1 MKIAV
6 LSDCYLPAI
15 NGVVTSITQQIGA
28 LQRLGHEVDLFCPQY
43 PHGGPT
49 EDHVYRLWARPFVFH
64 KREQFS
70 LPWPPSVLARL
81 WRHEYDIFHL
91 QTPFSVGM
99 VGLAA
104 AVTRGIPRVFH
115 HHTLWEEYVEYIP
128 IPKKVSSTASVALC
142 RGLANLCHG
151 VIAPS
156 EEVRE
161 RFAEQGVRTD
171 ISVIP
176 TGIDAK
182 LFRGGTPRPEA
193 DPETDIVLYIGRL
206 AFEKSPDVL
215 MRVYHRIHQA
225 RPQTRFWWVGD
236 GPARAALEKQAEELG
251 MAEACRFF
259 GFVAR
264 DALKDFVASARLFLF
279 TSLTET
285 QGLVLLEAQAGGLPV
300 VAFVASGVN
309 EAVLPDKTGY
319 LIEAGNEELMADSA
333 VQLLSD
339 PEQWEKFSN
348 QARIWSENF
357 SLERMGEAL
366 VSTYEMALMN
376 ARKPEKQGFN
386 TTRKGRITCLR
397 GEGLAIP
404 PSLTIG

>member
-1 MKIAV
+1 
-6 LSDCYLPAI
+6 
-15 NGVVTSITQQIGA
+15 
-28 LQRLGHEVDLFCPQY
+28 
-43 PHGGPT
+43 
-49 EDHVYRLWARPFVFH
+49 
-64 KREQFS
+64 
-70 LPWPPSVLARL
+70 
-81 WRHEYDIFHL
+81 
-91 QTPFSVGM
+91 
-99 VGLAA
+99 
-104 AVTRGIPRVFH
+104 
-115 HHTLWEEYVEYIP
+115 
-128 IPKKVSSTASVALC
+128 
-142 RGLANLCHG
+142 
-151 VIAPS
+151 
-156 EEVRE
+156 
-161 RFAEQGVRTD
+161 
-171 ISVIP
+171 
-176 TGIDAK
+176 
-182 LFRGGTPRPEA
+182 
-193 DPETDIVLYIGRL
+193 
-206 AFEKSPDVL
+206 
-215 MRVYHRIHQA
+215 
-225 RPQTRFWWVGD
+225 
-236 GPARAALEKQAEELG
+236 

>member
-28 LQRLGHEVDLFCPQY
+28 LQRLGHEVDLYCPQY
-43 PHGGPT
+43 PYGQT
-49 EDHVYRLWARPFVFH
+49 AEENVFRLWARPFIFH

-81 WRHEYDIFHL
+81 WRRPYDIFHL
-91 QTPFSVGM
+91 QTPFSVGLI
-99 VGLAA
+99 GLTA

-128 IPKKVSSTASVALC
+128 IPKKLSSAGSVALC
-142 RGLANLCHG
+142 RGLANMCHG
-151 VIAPS
+151 VVAPS
-156 EEVRE
+156 EEVRT

-176 TGIDAK
+176 TGIDAG
-182 LFRGGTPRPEA
+182 LFRDGTPRPEVE
-193 DPETDIVLYIGRL
+193 PNQDIVLYIGRL

-215 MRVYHRIHQA
+215 MRGYHRMHQS

-236 GPARAALEKQAEELG
+236 GPARASLEQQARELG
-251 MAEACRFF
+251 MSDACRFF

-264 DALKDFVASARLFLF
+264 DALKDFVASSRLFLF

-300 VAFVASGVN
+300 VAFSASGVN
-309 EAVLPDKTGY
+309 EAVLPGKTGY
-319 LIEAGNEELMADSA
+319 LIETGNEELMADSA
-333 VQLLSD
+333 VQLLED
-339 PEQWEKFSN
+339 EEKWEKFSME
-348 QARIWSENF
+348 ARMWSEKF

-366 VSTYEMALMN
+366 VSTYETALKN
-376 ARKPEKQGFN
+376 GRKPEK
-386 TTRKGRITCLR
+386 
-397 GEGLAIP
+397 
-404 PSLTIG
+404 